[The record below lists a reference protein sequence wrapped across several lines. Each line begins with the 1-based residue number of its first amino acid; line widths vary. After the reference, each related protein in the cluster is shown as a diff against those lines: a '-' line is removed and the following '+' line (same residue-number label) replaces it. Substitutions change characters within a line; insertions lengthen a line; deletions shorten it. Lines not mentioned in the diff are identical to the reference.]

1 MENKNYKWLVV
12 GLLWFVCFFNYAD
25 RQAIFS
31 VFTPIKTE
39 MGLSDVELGIV
50 GAAFMWVY
58 AGAGWLAGLIGDRF
72 KRKTLIIAGLIFWS
86 LITVATA
93 FARNYTQLV
102 LCRAL
107 EGFGEAFY
115 FPASMALISDYH
127 GRDTRSRAMSLHQ
140 SSVYAG
146 TIAGG
151 AVAGIMADHYGW
163 RSSFYLFGWCGVLL
177 GLGLLFLLKEPRRGQ
192 AEGAAEHQPL
202 DLRAEAATLLQRP
215 LVRVLLALLG
225 IASLLVFSLATRTNA
240 MLALVTMIAV
250 AVLLIVKTPMVRV
263 LMLVFIG
270 ANFVAMIF
278 LTWMPTYLTRTFKMS
293 LSMSGVNATAY
304 LQIASVLGVLSGG
317 VLADRLAKRYAG
329 GRMMAQAL
337 GLLAGVPFIFLTGWT
352 LSVPVLI
359 VAMIGFGY
367 FKGMYDANIWAS
379 LYDVVRPERRATA
392 VGVMNSIGW
401 LGGGLAPVMI
411 AAAAQRYGMSACLS
425 ATSVIYLLVGWLM
438 FFGIRAYMKSDHNWR
453 ATISPLLPEKEGG
466 AASVSER
473 VLP

>member
-1 MENKNYKWLVV
+1 MNKHYKWLVV
-12 GLLWFVCFFNYAD
+12 VLLWFVCFFNYAD

-31 VFTPIKTE
+31 VFTPIKAE
-39 MGLSDVELGIV
+39 MGLSDVQLGIV
-50 GAAFMWVY
+50 GASFMWVY
-58 AGAGWLAGLIGDRF
+58 AGAGWLAGLVGDRF

-86 LITVATA
+86 LVTVATA
-93 FARNYTQLV
+93 FARNYTELV
-102 LCRAL
+102 ICRAL

-115 FPASMALISDYH
+115 FPASMALVSDYH
-127 GRDTRSRAMSLHQ
+127 GRDTRSRAMAIHQ

-151 AVAGIMADHYGW
+151 AVAGIMADLYGW
-163 RSSFYLFGWCGVLL
+163 RSSFYLFGWCGVAL
-177 GLGLLFLLKEPRRGQ
+177 GLVLLFLLKEPRRGQ
-192 AEGAAEHQPL
+192 AEGAVEQHQL
-202 DLRAEAATLLQRP
+202 DLRAEMAALLQRP
-215 LVRVLLALLG
+215 LVRALLAVFIG
-225 IASLLVFSLATRTNA
+225 ATLLVLSVVSWTTAILV
-240 MLALVTMIAV
+240 LVTLAAV
-250 AVLLIVKTPMVRV
+250 CVLMIVKTPMVRV

-278 LTWMPTYLTRTFKMS
+278 LTWLPTYLTRTFNMS
-293 LSMSGVNATAY
+293 LSMAGVSATVY
-304 LQIASVLGVLSGG
+304 WQSASVLGVISGG
-317 VLADRLAKRYAG
+317 VLADRLVKKYAG
-329 GRMMAQAL
+329 GRMMVQAL

-401 LGGGLAPVMI
+401 LGGGLAPVAI

-425 ATSVIYLLVGWLM
+425 ATSVIYLLVGSLM
-438 FFGIRAYMKSDHNWR
+438 IFGIRTYMKPDFGER
-453 ATISPLLPEKEGG
+453 TT
-466 AASVSER
+466 AAPS
-473 VLP
+473 LTK